1 MAAMPPCRRFR
12 ESSFLTLERFRYRG
26 GRRLIAFFG
35 TLALITQVV
44 AWQLP
49 MPGRFLPLQSMSDPA
64 VHHDHGSGH
73 SNSPGSGEG
82 GRPAHDHESC
92 PICLT
97 LQLVG
102 STIFPPTTSAPV
114 PLSAGTPTFHSVTDS
129 QLVSRIET
137 GSYARA
143 PPSRG

>member
-1 MAAMPPCRRFR
+1 MAAMPPCRRSR
-12 ESSFLTLERFRYRG
+12 KSSFLTLAAFRYRG

-35 TLALITQVV
+35 ILALITQFA

-49 MPGRFLPLQSMSDPA
+49 MPGRLLPLQPTADPA

-73 SNSPGSGEG
+73 PNSPGSSEG

-102 STIFPPTTSAPV
+102 STIFAPTTNAPA
-114 PLSAGTPTFHSVTDS
+114 PLSAGTPIFHFTSES
-129 QLVSRIET
+129 EFVSRIET

-143 PPSRG
+143 PPSVG